1 MKQQGKRR
9 DQLKFSEGM
18 IGLGVLGISVM
29 LVLAMLGWGNN
40 VDRNITLDDYLD
52 GTELHVLDTINSI
65 DSIGYGY
72 TDEDL
77 LWIGADGDT
86 FRD

>member
-1 MKQQGKRR
+1 MKQQGKRQ

-52 GTELHVLDTINSI
+52 GTELHVLDTIKGI
-65 DSIGYGY
+65 DSIRYGY